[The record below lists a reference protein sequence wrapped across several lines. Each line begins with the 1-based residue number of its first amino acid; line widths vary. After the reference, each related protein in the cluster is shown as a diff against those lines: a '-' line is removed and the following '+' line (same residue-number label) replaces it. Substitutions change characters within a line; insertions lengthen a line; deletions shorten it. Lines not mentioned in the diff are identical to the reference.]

1 MIKFFRR
8 IRQNLISENKFTKYL
23 LYAIGE
29 IILVVIGIL
38 IALSINNRNNQKILR
53 QTELTVYENIK
64 SQINED
70 RGLLEGVI
78 SYNNIYAE
86 QYKFANEIIEE
97 NDRSKIDTLARIAP
111 NIFKY
116 SDINRSGN
124 IFQNLINSGDLK
136 LLTNH
141 EIVESIQSLE
151 ELYIYMNRMEDIHFK
166 VILEYAGS
174 GIIDNINF
182 INGQVERPDDIY
194 SFKFQNLLFAF
205 LDISDEKNDVY
216 HRAVDQIDRI
226 SQIIDQELEE

>member
-8 IRQNLISENKFTKYL
+8 IRQNLISDNKFSKYI

-38 IALSINNRNNQKILR
+38 IALSINNRNNRKILR
-53 QTELTVYENIK
+53 QTELTVYENIM

-78 SYNNIYAE
+78 SYNNIYVE
-86 QYKFANEIIEE
+86 QYEFANEIIGK
-97 NDRSKIDTLARIAP
+97 NDRSRIDTLARIVP
-111 NIFKY
+111 NVFKY
-116 SDINRSGN
+116 SDFNRSGN

-136 LLTNH
+136 LLSNDK
-141 EIVESIQSLE
+141 IVESIQSLE
-151 ELYIYMNRMEDIHFK
+151 EHYIYMNRLEDNHFK

-182 INGQVERPDDIY
+182 SNGQVERPDDIY
-194 SFKFQNLLFAF
+194 TFKFQNLLFAF
-205 LDISDEKNDVY
+205 MDISSEKNDIY
-216 HRAVDQIDRI
+216 QRAVNEIDHI
-226 SQIIDQELEE
+226 TELIDKELKQ